1 MMNHYNLEPMYS
13 TQKSFYG
20 KAIVT
25 EYSNGGK
32 DLTSYNT
39 RVCSLDEDNNIVE
52 IGYYS
57 QTTARHVNE
66 FLQQNGHN
74 RMTKKEIENFNKKA
88 WFTQAFMILLN
99 YR

>member
-25 EYSNGGK
+25 EFSNGGK

-39 RVCSLDEDNNIVE
+39 RVCSLDENNNIVE

-57 QTTARHVNE
+57 QTTQKHINE

-74 RMTKKEIENFNKKA
+74 RMMKKDIENFNKNA
-88 WFTQAFMILLN
+88 
-99 YR
+99 